1 MTLVDAK
8 VWVDYF
14 YGLTTPATQRL
25 DKMLGEELL
34 YMDDLSLAY
43 VLKHVDH
50 SKAKIADW
58 ILHAIPIISIG
69 GTKMAMQTGDYL
81 KQLSDKELRSSAAC
95 DKDHVVDGFVAAYC
109 IEHGYSL
116 LFSDQAFLPYVQHFG
131 LKTPA

>member
-8 VWVDYF
+8 VWIDYF
-14 YGLTTPATQRL
+14 YGITTPATQLL
-25 DKMLGEELL
+25 DQMLGEELV

-43 VLKHVDH
+43 VLKHVDQ

-69 GTKMAMQTGDYL
+69 GINMAMKVSDYIR
-81 KQLSDKELRSSAAC
+81 QLSDKGLKTSACCA
-95 DKDHVVDGFVAAYC
+95 DHVLDGFVAAYC

-116 LFSDQAFLPYVQHFG
+116 LFSDQAFIPYVEHFG